1 MTCGGQLPAWL
12 DCSPPAQE
20 ARIKQLADLMA
31 KAATGVS
38 SVSDRGRSVSYRS
51 PADMQMQIFR
61 LRDEIAGC
69 ATGVWRGVRRLSYV
83 DQVKGL

>member
-1 MTCGGQLPAWL
+1 
-12 DCSPPAQE
+12 
-20 ARIKQLADLMA
+20 
-31 KAATGVS
+31 
-38 SVSDRGRSVSYRS
+38 
-51 PADMQMQIFR
+51 MQMQIFR